1 MKRICILVAAVAVM
15 ALAAAPG
22 AHAAGLGT
30 KAQAQVLG
38 PVVDNGDGTA
48 TVTARY
54 TCPEGF
60 HLWVSAKQVASRLPD
75 KRLQAGGSSE
85 ISAGWWQSH
94 PENFT
99 CDGAWRTGSFVIGT
113 FEYGIGSLEAGSAWV
128 QFCLIG
134 ENTFLSE
141 QRWVAVKA

>member
-1 MKRICILVAAVAVM
+1 MKRITIALAAAAVM

-38 PVVDNGDGTA
+38 PVVNNGDGTA

-60 HLWVSAKQVASRLPD
+60 HLWVSAKQVADAPGPTRPSRAGQRRHLRRLVAEPPD
-75 KRLQAGGSSE
+75 ELHLRRQVG
-85 ISAGWWQSH
+85 
-94 PENFT
+94 
-99 CDGAWRTGSFVIGT
+99 TGEFLIGT
-113 FEYGIGSLEAGSAWV
+113 FEYGFGELEPGLRLGAV
-128 QFCLIG
+128 LPHRPERVPQR
-134 ENTFLSE
+134 
-141 QRWVAVKA
+141 QRWVAVV